1 MKLRMLIPS
10 KPFTIFFRITLIY
23 VDPMQ
28 VRAREPTSTHI
39 ANKYPNVLP
48 CRIKRNS
55 PAAITIKTARRRV
68 LTTMLHHVPA
78 GIQTTS

>member
-1 MKLRMLIPS
+1 VKLRMLIPS

-28 VRAREPTSTHI
+28 LRAREPTSTHI
-39 ANKYPNVLP
+39 ANKYQNVLP

-55 PAAITIKTARRRV
+55 PPAITIKTTSRCI

-78 GIQTTS
+78 GIQPTS